1 MAIIKYTKTAQEEYF
16 YKMLESDNLLE
27 KNTAILS
34 LTLIEYFQLK
44 GVSYIP
50 IQGTSFID
58 ADNVTQH
65 VSYLDYS
72 DFISKLEKHRNTY
85 FYFFGANF
93 GYVQDLRYA
102 QDGLKFQVACSFEKS
117 SKNNQHYEEPIAKID
132 NRKPIVELEKLKQK
146 VKEFMLV

>member
-1 MAIIKYTKTAQEEYF
+1 MGIIKSTKTAQEEYF
-16 YKMLESDNLLE
+16 YKLLDSDNLLE

-44 GVSYIP
+44 GISYIP
-50 IQGTSFID
+50 IQGTSFFD
-58 ADNVTQH
+58 ADNVSQQ

-72 DFISKLEKHRNTY
+72 DFISKLESVTNTY
-85 FYFFGANF
+85 FYFSGANF
-93 GYVQDLRYA
+93 GYRNNSLQ
-102 QDGLKFQVACSFEKS
+102 FQVACSFEKS
-117 SKNNQHYEEPIAKID
+117 VKNNKHYEEPVAKID